1 MLSQQAA
8 IGVLDSGVG
17 GISTLRTLTRMLPNE
32 NFIFYGDSA
41 NAPYGEKDAA
51 TVQHLTSAVI
61 EQLRQRDVKA
71 IVIACNTATS
81 AAKSQM
87 MTQYPEMPILGIEP
101 ALKMAVDAG
110 KHNILVMGTPLT
122 ISLPKYRA
130 QVDRFKDQTMIHSLP
145 CAGLADLVEQGHDG
159 LDRINARLDEL
170 LAPYRDQPIDAV
182 VLGCTHYP
190 FIGQLVAQR
199 FAQPVTLFTGYEG
212 LGHNLIKQ
220 LDERRLLRQDH
231 NPQQIE
237 FMSSRQTK
245 DELALYQQLFQNGI
259 GI

>member
-1 MLSQQAA
+1 
-8 IGVLDSGVG
+8 
-17 GISTLRTLTRMLPNE
+17 
-32 NFIFYGDSA
+32 
-41 NAPYGEKDAA
+41 
-51 TVQHLTSAVI
+51 
-61 EQLRQRDVKA
+61 
-71 IVIACNTATS
+71 
-81 AAKSQM
+81 
-87 MTQYPEMPILGIEP
+87 
-101 ALKMAVDAG
+101 
-110 KHNILVMGTPLT
+110 
-122 ISLPKYRA
+122 
-130 QVDRFKDQTMIHSLP
+130 MIHSLP

-220 LDERRLLRQDH
+220 LDERQLLRQDH
-231 NPQQIE
+231 NLQQIE